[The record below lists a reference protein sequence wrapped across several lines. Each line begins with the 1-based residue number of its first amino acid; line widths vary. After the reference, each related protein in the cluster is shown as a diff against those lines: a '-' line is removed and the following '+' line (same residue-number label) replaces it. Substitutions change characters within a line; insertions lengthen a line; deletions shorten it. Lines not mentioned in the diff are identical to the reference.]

1 MLGMY
6 VIIYIYIPLFSPFLS
21 SQLTSQIHTHTH
33 THIPYKTGESIVKYK
48 KINYLSASFPYLH
61 KNGVLTLRAS
71 VNADGSIQYPINS
84 IKSRPTKTFYLPSQ
98 LMKSMLTDVIKAY
111 NVSICLYY

>member
-1 MLGMY
+1 MFILPTN
-6 VIIYIYIPLFSPFLS
+6 I
-21 SQLTSQIHTHTH
+21 TNTHTH

>member
-21 SQLTSQIHTHTH
+21 SQLTSQIHTH